1 MCGIVGY
8 SGFERSALNLTS
20 FANVLAHRGPDDR
33 GEVIFEADRIGLGH
47 LRLAIQDLSP
57 AGHQPMATQNG
68 STVIV
73 YNGEVYNAPEL
84 AEELRKDGVVFRGH
98 SDTEVL
104 IYLYEKYGEEMLS
117 RLNGIFAFAIWDK
130 RKSQLFIA
138 RDQLGVKPLYYVAD
152 GGRFSFASEMK
163 ALLRCGL
170 AERSLDPQAVLSHLG
185 YLWSPGGSTLVSS
198 VKKLEPGHAMI
209 VWDGRIVRS
218 WRYYDLPFGQPLLN
232 VSEDEAADLVAQ
244 KVDAAV
250 RRQLLSDV
258 PVGAFLSGGL
268 DSSAVVACARRAL
281 PDTRIQCFTISVRD
295 GSVADEGFASDL
307 PYAKSVA
314 EHLGVDLHT
323 VEVGPEMVDR
333 LADMI
338 YYLDEPTADP
348 AALNALFI
356 SELAR
361 QHDITVLLSGSGGDD
376 IFTGYRRH
384 YALQQERYWS
394 WLPQP
399 ARRMLAAASGAL
411 PVSSPALRRVG
422 KALQY
427 VDKNPAERLAGYF
440 MWLGPKAALEL
451 LDPNF
456 AATLSPVSLTQP
468 LLGTLDQL
476 PHGVSGLN
484 QMLYLECKHFL
495 ADHNLNYTDKMGMAA
510 GIEVR
515 VPLLDLELVDL
526 AARLPLDFKQRGRE
540 GKWIFKRAME
550 RLLPRDVIYRP
561 KTGFGVPLRAWLQTR
576 LRPLVD
582 DALSTESIRRR
593 GIFNATAVEALR
605 RADQERRVDATYPIF
620 ALVCMELWCRQY
632 LDGRYPVSL

>member
-8 SGFERSALNLTS
+8 AGFASSEIDLRGLANL
-20 FANVLAHRGPDDR
+20 LGHRGPDDG
-33 GEVIFEADRIGLGH
+33 GEVVFEADRVGLAQR
-47 LRLAIQDLSP
+47 RLAIQDLSA
-57 AGHQPMATQNG
+57 AGHQPMATQSG

-73 YNGEVYNAPEL
+73 YNGEIYNTPEL
-84 AEELRKDGVVFRGH
+84 MAELRRDGVQFRGH
-98 SDTEVL
+98 SDTEAL
-104 IYLYEKYGEEMLS
+104 LYLYEKYGEDMLS

-130 RKSQLFIA
+130 RRSHLFVA
-138 RDQLGVKPLYYVAD
+138 RDHLGVKPLYYVAD
-152 GGRFSFASEMK
+152 RAGFAFASEMK
-163 ALLRCGL
+163 ALLRSGL
-170 AERSLDPQAVLSHLG
+170 AQSTLDPRAVLSHLG
-185 YLWSPGGSTLVSS
+185 YLWSPGETTLVSS
-198 VKKLEPGHAMI
+198 VKKVEPGCAMI
-209 VWDGRIVRS
+209 VKDGRIVRQ
-218 WRYYDLPFGQPLLN
+218 WRYYDLPFDQPLLDL
-232 VSEDEAADLVAQ
+232 SEAQAVDLVAQ

-281 PDTRIQCFTISVRD
+281 PDTRIQCFTIAVRD

-307 PYAKSVA
+307 PYAKRVA
-314 EHLGVDLHT
+314 EHLDVDLHT

-333 LADMI
+333 LEQMV
-338 YYLDEPTADP
+338 YFLDEPTADP

-361 QHDITVLLSGSGGDD
+361 QHGITVLLSGSGGDD

-394 WLPQP
+394 WLPHP
-399 ARRMLAAASGAL
+399 ARRAIAAASGAL
-411 PVSSPALRRVG
+411 PVSSPAMRRVG
-422 KALQY
+422 RALQF

-440 MWLGPKAALEL
+440 MWLGPDSALRL
-451 LDPNF
+451 LDRDF
-456 AATLSPVSLTQP
+456 AQSLTPASLAQP
-468 LLGTLDQL
+468 LLASLSKL
-476 PHGVSGLN
+476 PQNVPGLN

-515 VPLLDLELVDL
+515 VPLLDLELVDV
-526 AARLPLDFKQRGRE
+526 AARLPLNFKQRGRE

-550 RLLPRDVIYRP
+550 SLLPRDVIYRP

-582 DALSTESIRRR
+582 DVLSPESIRRR
-593 GIFNATAVEALR
+593 GIFNADAVQALR
-605 RADQERRVDATYPIF
+605 RDDHERRVDATYPIF

-632 LDGRYPVSL
+632 IDGRYSV

>member
-8 SGFERSALNLTS
+8 SGFDRTALDLG
-20 FANVLAHRGPDDR
+20 ALADVLAHRGPDDR
-33 GEVIFEADRIGLGH
+33 GQVIFEADRIGLGH

-57 AGHQPMATQNG
+57 AGHQPMTTQSG

-73 YNGEVYNAPEL
+73 YNGEIYNTPEL
-84 AEELRKDGVVFRGH
+84 AAELRKDGIQFRGH

-130 RKSQLFIA
+130 RRSQLFVA
-138 RDQLGVKPLYYVAD
+138 RDQLGVKPFYYVAN
-152 GGRFSFASEMK
+152 GTRFVFASEMK
-163 ALLRCGL
+163 ALLRSGL
-170 AERSLDPQAVLSHLG
+170 ADRALDPQAVLSHLG
-185 YLWSPGGSTLVSS
+185 YLWSPGSSTLVSA

-209 VWDGRIVRS
+209 VKGGRIVRS
-218 WRYYDLPFGQPLLN
+218 WRYYDLPFGEPLLN
-232 VSEDEAADLVAQ
+232 LSENEATELVAQ

-268 DSSAVVACARRAL
+268 DSSAVVACARHAL

-307 PYAKSVA
+307 PYAKRVA
-314 EHLGVDLHT
+314 EHLDVDLHT

-333 LADMI
+333 LAEMI

-361 QHDITVLLSGSGGDD
+361 QHGITVLLSGSGGDD

-394 WLPQP
+394 WMPHS
-399 ARRMLAAASGAL
+399 ARRALAAASGAL
-411 PVSSPALRRVG
+411 PVSSPALRRIG

-427 VDKNPAERLAGYF
+427 VDKSPAERLAGYF
-440 MWLGPKAALEL
+440 MWLGPAAALEL
-451 LDPNF
+451 LDRDF
-456 AATLSPVSLTQP
+456 AASLTAVSLTQP
-468 LLGTLDQL
+468 LLATLKQL
-476 PHGVSGLN
+476 PQGVSGLN

-510 GIEVR
+510 GVEVR

-582 DALSTESIRRR
+582 DVLSPESIRRR
-593 GIFNATAVEALR
+593 GVFNAGAVEALR
-605 RADQERRVDATYPIF
+605 RADHERRVDGTYPIF

-632 LDGRYPVSL
+632 LDGRYPV